1 MVAMD
6 FVALDVETANA
17 DLASVCA
24 VGLVHFRDGQ
34 VFRELEL
41 LIDPQDHFDPMN
53 IAIHGITP
61 DRVVGK
67 PTMKEAIPA
76 IGSNLADCVIVHH
89 SLFDRTAFHKA
100 AERFGV
106 ETPDVVWLDS
116 LRIARRAWLHY
127 KDVGGYG
134 LANLCQALNIVFRH
148 HEAAEDARAAGLI
161 VLRAIAETGIPLEQW
176 PERCDRPLHWTSGD
190 DARPVRQG
198 NLAFLWCDGSMD
210 MKSVPLLTTESAA
223 ISGVSLGRV
232 PVQPGPKTGER
243 ARRVLLH
250 QLEFLFDEFG
260 RIGRRHHAAG
270 VVVEGWV
277 CVIFVI
283 TGFQRAGVPGDDV
296 RCSTTLHTFPVAV
309 VERKGR
315 QVWIVLSESSS
326 RTESSGCSPLLRSD
340 RIETAH
346 KVRTCYGVC
355 SKIIEPARVFR
366 KYPID
371 FGLDIVVHNL
381 LFIHRTTSR
390 LQRRCA

>member
-1 MVAMD
+1 MD

-76 IGSNLADCVIVHH
+76 IGSNLADCMIVHH
-89 SLFDRTAFHKA
+89 SPFDRTAFHKA

-116 LRIARRAWLHY
+116 LRIARRAW

-134 LANLCQALNIVFRH
+134 LANLCQTLNIIFRH

-161 VLRAIAETGIPLEQW
+161 VLRAVAETGIPLEQW

-198 NLAFLWCDGSMD
+198 NPAGALAGETVVFTGRFRIARSEAADLAAAAGCEVGGGVTRHTTNLGSRGPR
-210 MKSVPLLTTESAA
+210 SSP
-223 ISGVSLGRV
+223 LGRSRQEQQT
-232 PVQPGPKTGER
+232 PQGGETDWQGLSDSDYGESDF
-243 ARRVLLH
+243 LLMI
-250 QLEFLFDEFG
+250 E
-260 RIGRRHHAAG
+260 HHSLRPAA
-270 VVVEGWV
+270 
-277 CVIFVI
+277 
-283 TGFQRAGVPGDDV
+283 
-296 RCSTTLHTFPVAV
+296 
-309 VERKGR
+309 
-315 QVWIVLSESSS
+315 
-326 RTESSGCSPLLRSD
+326 
-340 RIETAH
+340 
-346 KVRTCYGVC
+346 
-355 SKIIEPARVFR
+355 
-366 KYPID
+366 
-371 FGLDIVVHNL
+371 
-381 LFIHRTTSR
+381 
-390 LQRRCA
+390 